1 LSATEGI
8 WRVTS
13 SRNLARH
20 WPIAQVAA
28 ASVLFALGLGVFLLT
43 RRTSG
48 ALIAPLPPWQ
58 LVFTAASLVAWSW
71 FVRLSWTTTIW
82 PSVLANLLFAIACS
96 YPGQRLIDWLVWLP
110 AIGAIFAPPKRISL
124 VRRRRPAEPRPSA
137 IENESDGG
145 QLLQEL
151 RRYRGGDGRET
162 VRGMLLAEFSPGER
176 SATLFV
182 AFCPPFEQLPNV
194 DVDVADDSAIVN
206 KAQVLHHGTQ
216 IEVRLRSPSACK
228 QNVIVELFASEPAA
242 AV

>member
-8 WRVTS
+8 WRETS

-28 ASVLFALGLGVFLLT
+28 ASVMFALGLGVFLLA
-43 RRTSG
+43 RRTTG
-48 ALIAPLPPWQ
+48 ALTALLPPGQ
-58 LVFTAASLVAWSW
+58 LVFAAASLVAWSW

-82 PSVLANLLFAIACS
+82 PPILAILLFAIACS
-96 YPGQRLIDWLVWLP
+96 HPGQRLIDWLVWLT
-110 AIGAIFAPPKRISL
+110 AIAAILVPRKSL
-124 VRRRRPAEPRPSA
+124 SQLRRRRPAEPRPST

-151 RRYRGGDGRET
+151 HRYRGGDGRET
-162 VRGMLLAEFSPGER
+162 VRGMLLAEFAPGER
-176 SATLFV
+176 NATLFV

-194 DVDVADDSAIVN
+194 EVDVADDSAIVN

-242 AV
+242 SV